1 MRSLFYIYR
10 FQNNLH
16 RWPLRFSQLI
26 LLLLVLVSADKNS
39 DVYGDWDKWFLVGQT
54 PTEPQHWYLQKVFTK
69 FMENVKVSFNR
80 VALSHF
86 KSGSFDRLCIEN
98 GNMWLFWIVVCA
110 AQPFEVIIMIIM
122 IIMFIVY
129 VHRRWNFCSV
139 PSYTLSSS
147 RKLALDFSR
156 SSNNH
161 PVQIFVQPP
170 EILSWFNTRPTHAT
184 IGPRKKVNQALSK
197 LDSWSA
203 PPFELVKWPNC
214 KFYFHHQKYLLFG
227 HIHNQ

>member
-1 MRSLFYIYR
+1 MF
-10 FQNNLH
+10 
-16 RWPLRFSQLI
+16 
-26 LLLLVLVSADKNS
+26 
-39 DVYGDWDKWFLVGQT
+39 
-54 PTEPQHWYLQKVFTK
+54 
-69 FMENVKVSFNR
+69 
-80 VALSHF
+80 
-86 KSGSFDRLCIEN
+86 
-98 GNMWLFWIVVCA
+98 
-110 AQPFEVIIMIIM
+110 
-122 IIMFIVY
+122 IMFNVY

-147 RKLALDFSR
+147 RKLAVPSDF
-156 SSNNH
+156 SNNH

-203 PPFELVKWPNC
+203 PPFELVNWPNC

-227 HIHNQ
+227 HIHNQYTNMSFFLHTQQQILILTPQHYYPIIIIIDKNVYINRPLNVTFDNFLSYWGYFSWVWK